1 MRQVTCINN
10 EYYEH
15 IENLKVGEKY
25 YLDTETLYIGATG
38 EASAIFYTLNHT
50 KLGMLPLKIFTTIY
64 D

>member
-15 IENLKVGEKY
+15 IENLKVGDKY

-38 EASAIFYTLNHT
+38 EASAVFYN
-50 KLGMLPLKIFTTIY
+50 KF
-64 D
+64 